1 METPVTDQQSEHEQ
15 APIASGRLKN
25 YALDER
31 IRRRIQKEI
40 VPLLQTIRDRR
51 KALSQ
56 LWTQLLRVWTL
67 QHDEPIYKGHSNIY
81 VPAGKKAT
89 ETITSQLVSQTFPS
103 NDNFTVKSG
112 GGVDPVDP
120 TPCQEVLGHQIEN
133 DACVRAKAEPFYRT
147 EIITGNS
154 PVKILWR
161 RKIVKGIRRKGQLG
175 IPGEEETV
183 IYDAPVFQLVD
194 PQNLYFWPENVDDTD
209 ECEIVFEDMSVSYS
223 RLLQRARDKIYSMSA
238 VKKLKPNREL
248 SEKRQADQAKL
259 EAQGISPPTD
269 ITGDRGAF
277 GMVDLTEIW
286 LDFDPLVGSR
296 DEETNPVPFLI
307 TIAGNE
313 ILRAIEN
320 PIWHKRTPY
329 LLGRMGVLQ
338 GRVYGTGLIEGIRE
352 LNILLNAQTNQGMD
366 CATLAMNPMLLV
378 NDDLVLGDIGDLEPA
393 LQILV
398 SDVNNAIKTI
408 TTSTEPINV
417 SSVLTAQTAAWLQDY
432 AMSPPVL
439 SGGSAPGRAF
449 KTATGVGTAQT
460 NAQVPLRE
468 IVRSNEKP
476 VWEKML
482 FYFYMLN
489 EQFAEDDYLIY
500 YGADR
505 QLKKFSRRAVTG
517 NWIFK
522 WDAASQSDNK
532 QLVGSNIVNLMSVLA
547 TPGMQQLFQANG
559 LQFNPAV
566 LVKLLVKEVYGFRN
580 VDKIILETAVN
591 SALPQKPG
599 MPPPEVGGN
608 RQPTPQIDPSQLP
621 PGLEGNEAFAGMRQA
636 ADLLSAHLGTGN
648 QGTGE
653 QGYQDQDRGAF

>member
-1 METPVTDQQSEHEQ
+1 METPVVDLSQEQ
-15 APIASGRLKN
+15 APVNTGRLKN
-25 YALDER
+25 YALDEKV
-31 IRRRIQKEI
+31 RRRIQKEI
-40 VPLLQTIRDRR
+40 IPLLQAIRDRR
-51 KALSQ
+51 RALSQ

-67 QHDEPIYKGHSNIY
+67 QHDEPTYVGKSNIY

-89 ETITSQLVSQTFPS
+89 ETITSQLVSQTFPT
-103 NDNFTVKSG
+103 NDNFTVKDG
-112 GGVDPVDP
+112 GGKDPVDP
-120 TPCQEVLGHQIEN
+120 TPCQEVLSHQIEN

-147 EIITGNS
+147 EVITGNS
-154 PVKILWR
+154 PVKIVWR
-161 RKIVKGIRRKGQLG
+161 KKVVKSIRRKGQLG
-175 IPGEEETV
+175 IPESDDTV
-183 IYDAPVFQLVD
+183 LYDAPVFQLVD

-209 ECEIVFEDMSVSYS
+209 ECEIVFEDLSVSYS
-223 RLLQRARDKIYSMSA
+223 RLRQRAREKIYSMTA
-238 VKKLKPNREL
+238 VKKLKPNRDL
-248 SEKRQADQAKL
+248 TEKRQADQAKL
-259 EAQGISPPTD
+259 EAQGISSPQD
-269 ITGDRGAF
+269 LMGDHGAF
-277 GMVDLTEIW
+277 GLVDITEIW
-286 LDFDPLVGSR
+286 LDFDPLAESR

-307 TIAGNE
+307 TVSGSE

-366 CATLAMNPMLLV
+366 CATLAMNPIMLV

-398 SDVNNAIKTI
+398 SDVNLAVKTI

-432 AMSPPVL
+432 AMTPPVL

-476 VWEKML
+476 VWERML

-500 YGADR
+500 YGAGR

-532 QLVGSNIVNLMSVLA
+532 QLVGSNIVNLMGVLA

-559 LQFNPAV
+559 LKFNPAV

-580 VDKIILETAVN
+580 VDKIIVDAAMG
-591 SALPQKPG
+591 SAFPQKPG
-599 MPPPEVGGN
+599 MPPPNVGGN
-608 RQPTPQIDPSQLP
+608 GQPAPQVDPSQLP
-621 PGLEGNEAFAGMRQA
+621 PGLADNDAFAQMRQS
-636 ADLLSAHLGTGN
+636 ADQLSAHLGIAN
-648 QGTGE
+648 QGDGD
-653 QGYQDQDRGAF
+653 QGYSDQDRGAF